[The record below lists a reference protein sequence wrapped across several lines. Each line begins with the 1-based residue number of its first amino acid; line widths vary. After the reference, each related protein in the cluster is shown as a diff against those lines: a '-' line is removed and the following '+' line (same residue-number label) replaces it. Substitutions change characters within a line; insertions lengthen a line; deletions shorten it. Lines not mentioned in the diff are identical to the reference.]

1 MAGCESSAFVG
12 RETSLE
18 FSIGCGDALPQ
29 EADWKFIGALRS
41 NSLGTEWDTVDATAD
56 DSAGSIREMLA
67 TYKTITIS
75 TDGVARRADT
85 ATVHQTELLL
95 HYMNPTATNGQ
106 PVVWLRRTD
115 PRVTVVGYFL
125 LSTYDLEA
133 PYDEIS
139 TFSIEATSTANS
151 VIPTG
156 VSVTPTPV
164 V

>member
-18 FSIGCGDALPQ
+18 FFIGCGDVLPL
-29 EADWKFIGALRS
+29 EAQWKFIGALRS
-41 NSLGTEWDTVDATAD
+41 NSLSTEYDTVDATAD
-56 DSAGSIREMLA
+56 DSINSIREMLA
-67 TYKTITIS
+67 TFKTVTIS

-85 ATVHQTELLL
+85 ATVNQTELLL
-95 HYMNPTATNGQ
+95 HYLNPVATNGQ

-115 PRVTVVGYFL
+115 PRITVVGYFL

-139 TFSIEATSTANS
+139 TFSIEASSTAS
-151 VIPTG
+151 DFGLI
-156 VSVTPTPV
+156 VTPTPV

>member
-18 FSIGCGDALPQ
+18 FSIGCGDALPL

-41 NSLGTEWDTVDATAD
+41 NSLSTEYDTVDATAD
-56 DSAGSIREMLA
+56 DSINSIREMLA
-67 TYKTITIS
+67 TYKTVTIS

-95 HYMNPTATNGQ
+95 HYLSPTATNGQ

-115 PRVTVVGYFL
+115 PRITVVGYFL

-139 TFSIEATSTANS
+139 TFSIEASSTAS
-151 VIPTG
+151 DFGLI
-156 VSVTPTPV
+156 VTPTPV

>member
-1 MAGCESSAFVG
+1 MAGCESQSFLG
-12 RETSLE
+12 RDTSLE
-18 FSIGCGDALPQ
+18 FAIGCGDALPL

-41 NSLGTEWDTVDATAD
+41 NSLSGEYDTVDATAD
-56 DSAGSIREMLA
+56 DSAGAIREMLA
-67 TYKTITIS
+67 TFKSITIS
-75 TDGVARRADT
+75 TDGVARRTDT
-85 ATVHQTELLL
+85 ATVNQTVLLM
-95 HYMNPTATNGQ
+95 HFYNPTATNGQ

-115 PRVTVVGYFL
+115 PRITLVGYFL

-139 TFSIEATSTANS
+139 TFSIEASTTANS

-156 VSVTPTPV
+156 VSIVPTPV

>member
-1 MAGCESSAFVG
+1 MAGCESSAFIG

-18 FSIGCGDALPQ
+18 MFIGCGDVLPL
-29 EADWKFIGALRS
+29 EAQWGFIGALRS
-41 NSLGTEWDTVDATAD
+41 NSLSTEWDTADATAD
-56 DSAGSIREMLA
+56 DSAGAIREMLA
-67 TYKTITIS
+67 TYKSVTIS
-75 TDGVARRADT
+75 TDGVARRTDD
-85 ATVHQTELLL
+85 ATHNQIALLQ
-95 HYMNPTATNGQ
+95 HFMNPLATNGQ

-115 PRVTVVGYFL
+115 PRLTVVGYFL
-125 LSTYDLEA
+125 MSTYDLEA

-156 VSVTPTPV
+156 ILVTPTPV

>member
-1 MAGCESSAFVG
+1 MAGCESSAFIG

-18 FSIGCGDALPQ
+18 FAISCGDALPL

-41 NSLGTEWDTVDATAD
+41 NSLSTEYDTVDATAD
-56 DSAGSIREMLA
+56 DSINSIREMLA
-67 TYKTITIS
+67 TYKTVTIS

-95 HYMNPTATNGQ
+95 HYLNPTATNGQ

-115 PRVTVVGYFL
+115 PRITVVGYFL

-139 TFSIEATSTANS
+139 TFSIEASSTAS
-151 VIPTG
+151 DFGLI
-156 VSVTPTPV
+156 VTPTPV

>member
-1 MAGCESSAFVG
+1 MAGCESSAFIG

-18 FSIGCGDALPQ
+18 FAISCGDALPL

-41 NSLGTEWDTVDATAD
+41 NSLSTEYDTVDATAD
-56 DSAGSIREMLA
+56 DSINSIREMLA
-67 TYKTITIS
+67 TYKTVTIS
-75 TDGVARRADT
+75 TDGVARRTDT

-95 HYMNPTATNGQ
+95 HYLNPTATNGQ

-115 PRVTVVGYFL
+115 PRITVVGYFL

-139 TFSIEATSTANS
+139 TFSIEASSTAS
-151 VIPTG
+151 DFGLI
-156 VSVTPTPV
+156 VTPTPV

>member
-18 FSIGCGDALPQ
+18 FSIGCGDALPL
-29 EADWKFIGALRS
+29 ESDWKFIGALRS
-41 NSLGTEWDTVDATAD
+41 NSLSTEYDTVDATAD
-56 DSAGSIREMLA
+56 DSINSIREMLA
-67 TYKTITIS
+67 TYKTVTIS

-95 HYMNPTATNGQ
+95 HYLNPTATNGQ

-115 PRVTVVGYFL
+115 PRITVVGYFL

-139 TFSIEATSTANS
+139 TFSIEASSTAS
-151 VIPTG
+151 DFGLI
-156 VSVTPTPV
+156 VTPTPV